1 MLPVFTVS
9 MVRAIALDRNKSW
22 HLEENKGK
30 IPYVKTI
37 EDIQQV
43 IESALD
49 DAGISARKAS
59 LLACG
64 REDLIRDIRR
74 GRMPS
79 YDRVASILEVLG
91 ISIEIASHR
100 VAHLDPGASI
110 PDSPPG
116 LLAPVELTDALGL
129 PSGATLAEAIAEIE
143 SRSEQDSGAK
153 LREMAELLDELARRQ
168 AELATRWDQGREI
181 PQASPGDK
189 ALAHREVLDNVV
201 DLPGARHI
209 EIREADVAAGG
220 GAVNLDEAP
229 VNGYLAFQ
237 RAWLDRHA
245 LEPTQCVV
253 IEVRGESMEPTLPD
267 GCSILVDRGRR
278 RWRKGRIFVF
288 LTSDGLIVK
297 RADESETGERLL
309 ASDHPAW
316 APVVFPSD
324 ADILGEVAWTARTLL
339 RRG

>member
-1 MLPVFTVS
+1 MLAVFMVS
-9 MVRAIALDRNKSW
+9 MLRAIALKHNKQW
-22 HLEENKGK
+22 NLGKNKGK

-37 EDIQQV
+37 EDIQRV
-43 IESALD
+43 IENALN

-79 YDRVASILEVLG
+79 YDRVARILEVLG
-91 ISIEIASHR
+91 VSIEIASHR
-100 VAHLDPGASI
+100 VAHLDPNASI
-110 PDSPPG
+110 PDSSPG
-116 LLAPVELTDALGL
+116 LLAPVRLTAALGL
-129 PSGATLAEAIAEIE
+129 PAGATLAEAIAEIE
-143 SRSEQDSGAK
+143 SRSDDDPGAK
-153 LREMAELLDELARRQ
+153 LREMAELLDELAERQ
-168 AELATRWDQGREI
+168 AELATRWEKGREI
-181 PQASPGDK
+181 PQAGPGDR
-189 ALAHREVLDNVV
+189 ALAHREILDNVV

-229 VNGYLAFQ
+229 VKGYLAFQ

-245 LEPTQCVV
+245 LDPTQCVV

-267 GCSILVDRGRR
+267 GCSILVDFGTK

-288 LTSDGLIVK
+288 LTGDGLIVK

-316 APVVFPSD
+316 APVVLPGD
-324 ADILGEVAWTARTLL
+324 ASILGEVAWTARTL
-339 RRG
+339 R